1 MLYQDV
7 LKGNIRAT
15 AKLIRKIDDRSDDYI
30 DELKAIYP
38 ETGKAFIIGIT
49 GNPGAGK
56 STLVNQL
63 IKHFRS
69 EDKKVGVV
77 AIDPTSPFSGGA
89 ILGDR
94 IRMQK
99 FFTDEKVFIRSV
111 ATRGNLGGLSRST
124 YDIIKVLDAMGNDV
138 IIVETVGVGQDEVDI
153 CKVADISVVVLIPG
167 MGDHIQA
174 IKAGILEI
182 ADLFVVNKCDLPGV
196 DKTIADI
203 EYMLSMDKKE
213 FKPQIIK
220 VSAEKGEGIRA
231 LVDGIYNFKNSNLK
245 NNNKE
250 QCKIELFNTLNT
262 LIQNKVEKVLTKE
275 KLNLYIEELSC
286 KKIDPYSLSE
296 DILSKIFI
304 KE

>member
-245 NNNKE
+245 NNNKK

>member
-220 VSAEKGEGIRA
+220 VSAEKGEGIQA

>member
-30 DELKAIYP
+30 EELKAIYP

-220 VSAEKGEGIRA
+220 VSAEKGEGIQA

-245 NNNKE
+245 NNDKE

>member
-1 MLYQDV
+1 MLYQEV

-63 IKHFRS
+63 IKHFRN

-153 CKVADISVVVLIPG
+153 CKVADISIVVLIPG

-196 DKTIADI
+196 DKTVMDI

-220 VSAEKGEGIRA
+220 VSAEKGEGIQD
-231 LVDGIYNFKNSNLK
+231 LMDGIYTFKNSNLK

-250 QCKIELFNTLNT
+250 QCKIELYNTLNT
-262 LIQNKVEKVLTKE
+262 LIQNKVESVLTKE
-275 KLNLYIEELSC
+275 KLNLYVDELSC

>member
-94 IRMQK
+94 IRMQN

-182 ADLFVVNKCDLPGV
+182 ADLFVVNKCDLLGV

-245 NNNKE
+245 NNNKK